1 MKKLLTAEASVESL
15 NAQLSDVISNESLS
29 REKNQHD
36 AIVTSL
42 QQKFESE
49 LLTLRQKLDLAA
61 RDLQEKVFIG
71 NRVNLEIEKLEK

>member
-61 RDLQEKVFIG
+61 HDLQEKVFIG